1 MDPLIALN
9 HLLNFVAPAAILAVL
24 LAPGSR
30 WLMGKSAAALSW
42 WAQAAIV
49 FAVGCGVLA
58 AGLWWLGRDG
68 KLLTYAALVLACATC
83 QRVLRRG
90 WRG

>member
-9 HLLNFVAPAAILAVL
+9 HLLNFVAPAAVLAVL

-68 KLLTYAALVLACATC
+68 KVLTYAALVLATGTC
-83 QRVLRRG
+83 QWLLRRG
-90 WRG
+90 WRA

>member
-9 HLLNFVAPAAILAVL
+9 HLLNFVAPAAVLAVL

-68 KLLTYAALVLACATC
+68 KLLTYAALLLACATC
-83 QRVLRRG
+83 QWVLRRG

>member
-9 HLLNFVAPAAILAVL
+9 HLLNFVAPAAVLAVL

-83 QRVLRRG
+83 QWVLRRG

>member
-9 HLLNFVAPAAILAVL
+9 HLLNFVAPAAVLAVL

-30 WLMGKSAAALSW
+30 WLMGKSTAALSW

-83 QRVLRRG
+83 QWVLRRG

>member
-9 HLLNFVAPAAILAVL
+9 HLLNFVAPAAVLAVL

-68 KLLTYAALVLACATC
+68 KLLTYTALVLACATC
-83 QRVLRRG
+83 QWVLRRG